1 MTILILAAAGAGLFL
16 AYANGAND
24 NFKGVATLFGSGTT
38 GYRSAIVWGTATTA
52 LGSLAALVLARGL
65 LAAFSGKGL
74 VPESV
79 LSMRIFP
86 LAVGLAAGATVMLA
100 TRFGFPIS
108 TTHALVGAL
117 VGTGLLASSTGIDL
131 AKLGSAFVVPLLA
144 GPLLAVAGALM
155 TYPVLRSARERL
167 GVRRESCVCVGT
179 RVVGLVPAGATPE
192 HALSLYAASLPVPS
206 VTTGV
211 KATCLDRYQGEVLG
225 LEAGP
230 ALDRAHYLS
239 AGVASFA
246 RGLND
251 TPKIAAIL
259 VAGAAVSPSAGMV
272 GVALLMA
279 VGGLLNARRIA
290 ETMGHRV
297 TAMNAGQGFTANLV
311 TGALVIAASWKGLP
325 VSMTHV
331 SCGTLFGIGAVTG
344 QARWRT
350 IAQIL
355 AAWVTTL
362 PMAAALGAAFFLIL
376 QQLHPVP

>member
-1 MTILILAAAGAGLFL
+1 MVAGIAGLFL

-24 NFKGVATLFGSGTT
+24 NSKGVATLVGGGVT
-38 GYRSAIVWGTATTA
+38 GYHGAIVWGTAATA
-52 LGSLAALVLARGL
+52 LGSLAALMAAQGL

-74 VPESV
+74 VPDSV
-79 LSMRIFP
+79 LSLPSFP

-117 VGTGLLASSTGIDL
+117 VGTGLLASDEGINV
-131 AKLGSAFVVPLLA
+131 AKLGATFVVPLLL
-144 GPLLAVAGALM
+144 GPFLAVAGALLV
-155 TYPVLRSARERL
+155 YPVLHFGRERL
-167 GVRRESCVCVGT
+167 GVRRESCVCIGT
-179 RVVGLVPAGATPE
+179 RVVSIVPADTSPE
-192 HALSLYAASLPVPS
+192 QALAFFTASLSMPS
-206 VTTGV
+206 VDTGTSAV
-211 KATCLDRYQGEVLG
+211 CLDRYQGSVLG
-225 LEAGP
+225 IEAGST
-230 ALDRAHYLS
+230 LDRAHYLS

-259 VAGAAVSPSAGMV
+259 VAGAAVSPAVGIA
-272 GVALLMA
+272 GVAVFMA
-279 VGGLLNARRIA
+279 LGGLLNARRIA

-311 TGALVIAASWKGLP
+311 TGALVIAASWMGLP

-331 SCGTLFGIGAVTG
+331 SCGALFGIGAVTG

-350 IAQIL
+350 IARIVV
-355 AAWVTTL
+355 AWVTTL
-362 PMAAALGAAFFLIL
+362 PVAAALGAVFFLIL
-376 QQLHPVP
+376 QQLHSIP